1 MIIEVDPSSPTP
13 PYEQIRSQ
21 IARMIGAGVLEAGER
36 LPTIAQLANDLGLA
50 NGTVARAYRE
60 LEAED
65 LVTSRRR
72 TGTVVAAAAA
82 RLRKSERDAALA
94 AAVDDLAVRL
104 RQLGATP
111 DDVIEALR
119 ARWGA

>member
-1 MIIEVDPSSPTP
+1 MIIEVDPASPTP
-13 PYEQIRSQ
+13 PYEQIRAQ
-21 IARMIGAGVLEAGER
+21 IARMIGARVLRPGER

-65 LVTSRRR
+65 LIVSRRR
-72 TGTVVAAAAA
+72 TGTVVAPAAQF
-82 RLRKSERDAALA
+82 RKAERDAELA
-94 AAVDDLAVRL
+94 VAVEDLAVRL

-111 DDVIEALR
+111 DDVIDALR
-119 ARWGA
+119 ARWAN